1 MKYKRRSLKKKRQ
14 QPRKKKY
21 TNVQRGGGFMD
32 VIAELNAMEGR
43 TYTRMAVH
51 PTQPLVAVGDDAGTV
66 MLFKI
71 ISISAQQQP
80 KRVAQLMGLSKTVE
94 CVEFHPTLPVVAAAC
109 SDSVLIWEIGQIIGG
124 EEQQKEQQVQQLEPS
139 HTVISDD
146 IKGKIKND
154 AELKAIYE
162 ATLDNL
168 EIKDVIENGKA
179 EHDKLEKAILTL
191 SGRIYANNMKIQNQT
206 TITREW
212 DTILQRYIERPY
224 KPGEKEELDK
234 ELKKELITMERE
246 VEEMTKRKN
255 ILLKQIKEANEMN
268 VRMLALEEQ
277 NDRIR
282 KGVKNDISCFAFH
295 PNKPYIAVAL
305 NTSLEKIG
313 MYHFDLSPPPT
324 APPQFLSSFPSFS
337 FSPEA
342 TETLSAVRRDP
353 QRLYFFTQYQ
363 SNPIVM
369 VSFVSFSR
377 DGEIFVYGDK
387 NRKDIIGRIFSENI
401 RRFYEKHYNTYP
413 EKWWDTYRLLAEPAD
428 LSHTCIS
435 SIKSEKIIYPNETH
449 HTFMIG
455 YSNGSL
461 KTMLIKVSKTQKGE
475 YGILPQNNL
484 TFSTLKS
491 GQEPQQP
498 VFSVAVHPSLPFFAS
513 GSLHHAKLWS
523 FEKGEAL
530 ELVPLQNVKS
540 VGFNESFWAACDPR
554 GVHVYN
560 CDSSDFKE
568 YMEEYKKRDEISK
581 FLQQINIKDYKL
593 DERADICPICQ
604 EPMHDPTTHES
615 VKSGVDEEK
624 FLDCDHKFHTKCIQK
639 WFDLTGRQTCPVCRK
654 ASMIVKQ
661 TPQRFANDPRR
672 SETLQARAAELSEK
686 QRESVIAGIQRLVKY
701 EPRPRALFSSPLS
714 SPVSTS
720 QSAAAAAASPQ
731 RPQLTIQQLR
741 DARNAYFGVGQQQ
754 RQNEQPPPPESSGG
768 GKRKYSRK
776 KNNSKKSK
784 FRRRYSKKYKY

>member
-80 KRVAQLMGLSKTVE
+80 KRVAQLMGLSKTVK
-94 CVEFHPTLPVVAAAC
+94 CVEFHPTLPVVAAAY

-124 EEQQKEQQVQQLEPS
+124 EEQQQEQQVQQLEPS

-154 AELKAIYE
+154 AELEAIYE
-162 ATLDNL
+162 AL
-168 EIKDVIENGKA
+168 ENKQIKDVIENGKA

-224 KPGEKEELDK
+224 KLGEKEELDK
-234 ELKKELITMERE
+234 ELKKELITMEQE
-246 VEEMTKRKN
+246 GEEMTKRKN

-313 MYHFDLSPPPT
+313 MYRFDLSPPPT
-324 APPQFLSSFPSFS
+324 TPPQFLSSFPSFS

-342 TETLSAVRRDP
+342 IETLRAVRRDP

-377 DGEIFVYGDK
+377 DGEIFVYGDE
-387 NRKDIIGRIFSENI
+387 NGKDISGRIFSENI
-401 RRFYEKHYNTYP
+401 RRFYREHYGTYP
-413 EKWWDTYRLLAEPAD
+413 DKWWDTYRLLAEPAD

-435 SIKSEKIIYPNETH
+435 SIKSEKKIYPNETH

-455 YSNGSL
+455 YSNGYL
-461 KTMLIKVSKTQKGE
+461 KTMLIKVSKTQEEE
-475 YGILPQNNL
+475 YRILPQNNL

-498 VFSVAVHPSLPFFAS
+498 VFSVAIHPSLPFFAS

-560 CDSSDFKE
+560 CDSGDFKE
-568 YMEEYKKRDEISK
+568 YMEEYINRDEISK
-581 FLQQINIKDYKL
+581 FLQQINIKNYKL
-593 DERADICPICQ
+593 DKRTDICPICQ

-615 VKSGVDEEK
+615 VKSGVDEEN

-639 WFDLTGRQTCPVCRK
+639 WFDLTPGRQTCPVCRK

-672 SETLQARAAELSEK
+672 SDTLQARAAELSEK

-701 EPRPRALFSSPLS
+701 EPRPRTLFSSPPS

-754 RQNEQPPPPESSGG
+754 RQNEQPPRSENGGG

-776 KNNSKKSK
+776 KNSSKKSK
-784 FRRRYSKKYKY
+784 FRRRYSKKI

>member
-14 QPRKKKY
+14 PHKKKY

-32 VIAELNAMEGR
+32 VIAEINAMEGR
-43 TYTRMAVH
+43 TYTCMAVH
-51 PTQPLVAVGDDAGTV
+51 PTQPLVAVGDDVGTV

-80 KRVAQLMGLSKTVE
+80 KRVAQLMGLPKTVK

-109 SDSVLIWEIGQIIGG
+109 SDSLLIWEIGQIIGG
-124 EEQQKEQQVQQLEPS
+124 EEQQQEQQVQQLEPS

-179 EHDKLEKAILTL
+179 EHDKLGKAILTL

-234 ELKKELITMERE
+234 ELKKELITMEQER
-246 VEEMTKRKN
+246 EEMTKRKN

-277 NDRIR
+277 NERIR

-313 MYHFDLSPPPT
+313 MYRFDLSPPT

-337 FSPEA
+337 FSPDA
-342 TETLSAVRRDP
+342 IETLRAVRRDP

-387 NRKDIIGRIFSENI
+387 NRKDIF
-401 RRFYEKHYNTYP
+401 
-413 EKWWDTYRLLAEPAD
+413 
-428 LSHTCIS
+428 
-435 SIKSEKIIYPNETH
+435 
-449 HTFMIG
+449 
-455 YSNGSL
+455 
-461 KTMLIKVSKTQKGE
+461 
-475 YGILPQNNL
+475 
-484 TFSTLKS
+484 
-491 GQEPQQP
+491 
-498 VFSVAVHPSLPFFAS
+498 
-513 GSLHHAKLWS
+513 
-523 FEKGEAL
+523 
-530 ELVPLQNVKS
+530 
-540 VGFNESFWAACDPR
+540 
-554 GVHVYN
+554 
-560 CDSSDFKE
+560 
-568 YMEEYKKRDEISK
+568 
-581 FLQQINIKDYKL
+581 
-593 DERADICPICQ
+593 
-604 EPMHDPTTHES
+604 
-615 VKSGVDEEK
+615 
-624 FLDCDHKFHTKCIQK
+624 
-639 WFDLTGRQTCPVCRK
+639 
-654 ASMIVKQ
+654 
-661 TPQRFANDPRR
+661 
-672 SETLQARAAELSEK
+672 
-686 QRESVIAGIQRLVKY
+686 
-701 EPRPRALFSSPLS
+701 
-714 SPVSTS
+714 
-720 QSAAAAAASPQ
+720 
-731 RPQLTIQQLR
+731 
-741 DARNAYFGVGQQQ
+741 
-754 RQNEQPPPPESSGG
+754 
-768 GKRKYSRK
+768 
-776 KNNSKKSK
+776 
-784 FRRRYSKKYKY
+784 